1 MPTADDSRLQTIQ
14 TELNAILEDRITQ
27 LMAHIKAAQGVSR
40 EIARTED
47 EIRRQQALKEQ
58 LGSELGPMRS
68 EAESLKAETA
78 QLQEEVDGLLAS
90 ISKMRSIREELLSMK
105 GSQTE

>member
-14 TELNAILEDRITQ
+14 TELNTILEDRITQ
-27 LMAHIKAAQGVSR
+27 LMAHIKSAQGVSR

-47 EIRRQQALKEQ
+47 EIRRQQSLKEQ
-58 LGSELGPMRS
+58 LGSELGPLRS

-90 ISKMRSIREELLSMK
+90 ISKMRSIREELLSVK